1 MPFHSSV
8 QLCGERVPRR
18 WRNETL
24 KAIYQARCRARQKT
38 IKHRAKR
45 FIILHA
51 RTQLC
56 VLPLCSL
63 FSLCFFHRGSET
75 SKHAWMLLKRRNDS
89 DEIFQIQS
97 RRKWIEQVSR
107 GN

>member
-8 QLCGERVPRR
+8 QLCGERR